1 MSSASFRNQI
11 AGVVSDTLYIPVKQF
26 LTPVGKAEKA
36 FCFVC
41 VGFFVCMLGFFCFKE
56 GRGEMRGRWGKP
68 YSESRIGKPGT
79 MLYLQYELLIKK
91 ILDTN
96 SLLKYFLYEIAINL
110 STDRFMLSDV
120 NVT

>member
-1 MSSASFRNQI
+1 MSSASFRSQI
-11 AGVVSDTLYIPVKQF
+11 ARVVSDTLYIPVKQF
-26 LTPVGKAEKA
+26 LAPVGKAAKA

-41 VGFFVCMLGFFCFKE
+41 VRFLCVYAGVFCFKE
-56 GRGEMRGRWGKP
+56 GRGKMRGWWGKP

-96 SLLKYFLYEIAINL
+96 SLWKYFLCEIV
-110 STDRFMLSDV
+110 V
-120 NVT
+120 N